1 MYLLQIEHPVPNY
14 EGWKQ
19 AFDADPLDRKG
30 SGVKRYT
37 IYRTIDDPNYVLVE
51 LVFEDRNSADEMLAK
66 LQKLWNQVAGL
77 IISGPKAR
85 LVEPV
90 ESKDY
95 RS

>member
-1 MYLLQIEHPVPNY
+1 MYLLQIEHPVPHY

-37 IYRTIDDPNYVLVE
+37 IYRTIDDPDYVLVE
-51 LVFEDRNSADEMLAK
+51 LVFEDRDLADEMLAK
-66 LQKLWNQVAGL
+66 LQKLWNQVGGL

-85 LVEPV
+85 LVEPI